1 MHVFEGLLVRKMA
14 FLCYIVIMYCNVHLV
29 LSCIVHVYNG

>member
-14 FLCYIVIMYCNVHLV
+14 FLCYIVVMYCNVF
-29 LSCIVHVYNG
+29 LSCIVHV